1 MDTPKIEVLFNGVPV
16 AEIDGRCYLAEGAP
30 FTIRISF
37 AEESPVLSKD
47 ASLGVL
53 FWTDTPAS
61 HDRKTSQVYSAMFR
75 KEDLKPSDVGLS
87 HSFLGTYEAHDD
99 QKIQLPFRTDLT
111 VTTYVVVMKVRSSVI
126 KGLHEGPPRP
136 MKTKHRQTFE
146 IAQAL
151 ARGPSAY
158 FTQGDCH
165 LHWQTSPIAKRVWR
179 QQTHG
184 KNIAGK
190 NDESDGHTAT
200 INPETKLF
208 PPATMRPLSRKN
220 SSIPPTE
227 AKHIHQLTPPAI
239 QTHPVGYVA
248 DSAERVRSYKKLPP
262 PSAANPKGTIDAKA
276 ENSFVLVPPSGM
288 LAPRSGGLG
297 GGEDDMGGEL
307 QIVVEGEDEE
317 EFIRVADELG
327 GWEII

>member
-1 MDTPKIEVLFNGVPV
+1 MDTPKIEVFSNGVPV
-16 AEIDGRCYLAEGAP
+16 AETDGRCYLAEGAP
-30 FTIRISF
+30 FTNRISF

-47 ASLGVL
+47 ASFGVL

-75 KEDLKPSDVGLS
+75 KEDLKPSDVATVSTG
-87 HSFLGTYEAHDD
+87 
-99 QKIQLPFRTDLT
+99 LT
-111 VTTYVVVMKVRSSVI
+111 VATYVVVMKVRSSVI
-126 KGLHEGPPRP
+126 KGLHEGPPRS

-151 ARGPSAY
+151 A
-158 FTQGDCH
+158 
-165 LHWQTSPIAKRVWR
+165 
-179 QQTHG
+179 QQTNG
-184 KNIAGK
+184 KHIPGK
-190 NDESDGHTAT
+190 NDESDNHTAT
-200 INPETKLF
+200 IKPGAKLS

-239 QTHPVGYVA
+239 QTHPVGYIA
-248 DSAERVRSYKKLPP
+248 DPAERVRPYGKLPP
-262 PSAANPKGTIDAKA
+262 RSAANLNWSMNAKV
-276 ENSFVLVPPSGM
+276 ENSFVLVPLSGM
-288 LAPRSGGLG
+288 LPLPRSGGVG
-297 GGEDDMGGEL
+297 GGEDDVGGEL

-317 EFIRVADELG
+317 EFIHVADEPG

>member
-1 MDTPKIEVLFNGVPV
+1 MDTPKIEVFSNGVPV
-16 AEIDGRCYLAEGAP
+16 AETDGRCYLAEGAP

-47 ASLGVL
+47 ASFGVL

-99 QKIQLPFRTDLT
+99 QKIQLPFRL
-111 VTTYVVVMKVRSSVI
+111 VRSSVI
-126 KGLHEGPPRP
+126 KGLHEGPPRS

-151 ARGPSAY
+151 A
-158 FTQGDCH
+158 
-165 LHWQTSPIAKRVWR
+165 
-179 QQTHG
+179 QQTNG
-184 KNIAGK
+184 KHIAGK
-190 NDESDGHTAT
+190 NDESDNHTAT
-200 INPETKLF
+200 IKPGAKLS

-239 QTHPVGYVA
+239 QTHPVGYIA
-248 DSAERVRSYKKLPP
+248 DPAERVRPYGKLPP
-262 PSAANPKGTIDAKA
+262 RSAANLNWSMNAKV
-276 ENSFVLVPPSGM
+276 ENSFVLVPLSGM
-288 LAPRSGGLG
+288 LPLPRSGGVG
-297 GGEDDMGGEL
+297 GGEDDVGGEL

-317 EFIRVADELG
+317 EFIHVADEPG